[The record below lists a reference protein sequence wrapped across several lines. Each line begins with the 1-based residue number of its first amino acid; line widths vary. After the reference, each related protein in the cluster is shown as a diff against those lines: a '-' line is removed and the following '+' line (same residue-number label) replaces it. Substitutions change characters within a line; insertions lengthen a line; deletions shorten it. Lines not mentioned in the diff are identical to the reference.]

1 MRVTYVPGAWNAVV
15 SEQYALLL
23 DDSVDDER
31 LDGIWTAMTA
41 TTDVE
46 ALLDSISGGRLAG
59 LPTFALA
66 GLGPDGVRILV
77 RPGARVVVDHAGPTE
92 REVTCDGWR
101 MWADVLVDRR
111 AWVRLARDPA
121 GPESAVLP
129 LVGGV
134 VRADQLTW
142 RAVDITPDDVEQAT
156 PDVAPP
162 SPLPPAPS
170 TIVLEPVPVQP
181 PPLPPP
187 LPVAATPDEAPHEGP
202 DFFDELWGMT
212 QPRTVESAAVR
223 EDDEEDLGPA
233 LLDIIPGLSGA
244 ASAPATP
251 GPAPSTP
258 EPAPDTVMGVRPVT
272 TRQQVLAIS
281 CPQGHPNPPTTST
294 CRECGA
300 AVTYSEPAPATR
312 PRLGVL
318 RFSTGQT
325 VELDQSVLIG
335 RNPTVA
341 RVAGLDLPT
350 IVPLDSTNRGIS
362 RTHAEVRLDDWNV
375 LLVDL
380 GSSNGTFAM
389 IPGRAEARLE
399 ADAPFPL
406 VPGTVVRLA
415 HDVTFTFEV
424 R

>member
-1 MRVTYVPGAWNAVV
+1 
-15 SEQYALLL
+15 
-23 DDSVDDER
+23 
-31 LDGIWTAMTA
+31 
-41 TTDVE
+41 
-46 ALLDSISGGRLAG
+46 
-59 LPTFALA
+59 
-66 GLGPDGVRILV
+66 
-77 RPGARVVVDHAGPTE
+77 
-92 REVTCDGWR
+92 

-187 LPVAATPDEAPHEGP
+187 LPVAATPDEAPREGP

-223 EDDEEDLGPA
+223 EDDDEEDLGPA

-244 ASAPATP
+244 ALRPGHSPDPPRPPPNCARHGDGRAPGHHTPAGAGDQLSA
-251 GPAPSTP
+251 GPP
-258 EPAPDTVMGVRPVT
+258 EPADHLDLPGVR
-272 TRQQVLAIS
+272 R
-281 CPQGHPNPPTTST
+281 CGHLFRARAGDP
-294 CRECGA
+294 
-300 AVTYSEPAPATR
+300 

-318 RFSTGQT
+318 VVLHRTDGGVGSVGADRPQPHGRPGGRTRPAHNRSAGQY
-325 VELDQSVLIG
+325 EPRHL
-335 RNPTVA
+335 A
-341 RVAGLDLPT
+341 H
-350 IVPLDSTNRGIS
+350 
-362 RTHAEVRLDDWNV
+362 HAESAR
-375 LLVDL
+375 
-380 GSSNGTFAM
+380 
-389 IPGRAEARLE
+389 RLE
-399 ADAPFPL
+399 RAAGRPAPATAPL
-406 VPGTVVRLA
+406 R
-415 HDVTFTFEV
+415 
-424 R
+424 